1 MAPPLVVVRSEF
13 VREFIGVYWEARRRT
28 KDGDE
33 FREVD
38 SLSRKLVVDHA
49 KKRRAEGA
57 TMVVVRV
64 KRFRLRKVE
73 S

>member
-1 MAPPLVVVRSEF
+1 MTISIEKPKLVRWF
-13 VREFIGVYWEARRRT
+13 VGVYWEARRRT
-28 KDGDE
+28 VDGDE

-38 SLSRKLVVDHA
+38 SLSRSLVVEHA

-64 KRFRLRKVE
+64 KRFQLKKVPG
-73 S
+73 

>member
-1 MAPPLVVVRSEF
+1 MTISIEKPKLVRWLV
-13 VREFIGVYWEARRRT
+13 GVYWEARRRT
-28 KDGDE
+28 VDGDE

-38 SLSRKLVVDHA
+38 SLSRSLVVEHA

-64 KRFRLRKVE
+64 KRFQLKKVPG
-73 S
+73 